1 MAGKG
6 QTKGESPIDRL
17 MERASLALQ
26 ETKYFEAERAALTA
40 LQRAHAAS
48 DFERMARIVLPLQE
62 ARRQKHQLAADS
74 GTTALLRKMGAVH
87 ADEIEPGCYLFQ
99 PPLIGIDARN
109 FRESADSAQVP
120 VIVITREP
128 MTREGKWPI
137 VAVNGTISVRTRV
150 DPPWK
155 LERVE
160 KSITKDAVDGV
171 AFGAPPV
178 VWFEAAAEA
187 LGDAALARLKPEDPA
202 AWKVDDLLGFLDCH
216 PDHEKLH
223 QRLAEECRR
232 AMDEPLPEGRRHRPL
247 VDDPF
252 SF

>member
-1 MAGKG
+1 MIVAGKG
-6 QTKGESPIDRL
+6 ESQIDRL
-17 MERASLALQ
+17 MDRASKAL
-26 ETKYFEAERAALTA
+26 EATKYFEAERHAAAALR
-40 LQRAHAAS
+40 RAHGAS

-74 GTTALLRKMGAVH
+74 GRCFLFRRL
-87 ADEIEPGCYLFQ
+87 ADMQTDAIEPGCYLFQ
-99 PPLIGIDARN
+99 PPLIGMDARTY
-109 FRESADSAQVP
+109 REAADSQEVP
-120 VIVITREP
+120 VIVMTREP
-128 MTREGKWPI
+128 MTRECKWPV
-137 VAVNGTISVRTRV
+137 VAVNGTVSVRTRV
-150 DPPWK
+150 DTPWK

-178 VWFEAAAEA
+178 AWFESASEL
-187 LGDAALARLKPEDPA
+187 LGDAAIVRLRPEDPA
-202 AWKVDDLLGFLDCH
+202 AWKVDDLIGFLDCQ

-223 QRLAEECRR
+223 QRLADQCRL
-232 AMDEPLPEGRRHRPL
+232 AIDQPLPEGRRHRPL

>member
-1 MAGKG
+1 
-6 QTKGESPIDRL
+6 
-17 MERASLALQ
+17 
-26 ETKYFEAERAALTA
+26 
-40 LQRAHAAS
+40 
-48 DFERMARIVLPLQE
+48 MARIVLPLQE
-62 ARRQKHQLAADS
+62 ARRQKHQLAVDS
-74 GTTALLRKMGAVH
+74 GRCVLLKKMGGLH

-99 PPLIGIDARN
+99 PPLIGIDART
-109 FRESADSAQVP
+109 FRETADSREVP
-120 VIVITREP
+120 VVVITREP
-128 MTREGKWPI
+128 MTRESKWPV

-155 LERVE
+155 LDRVE

-171 AFGAPPV
+171 AFGAPPTT
-178 VWFEAAAEA
+178 WFESAAEA

-223 QRLAEECRR
+223 QRLADECRL
-232 AMDEPLPEGRRHRPL
+232 AVSEPLPEGRKHRPT
-247 VDDPF
+247 VEDPF